1 MRYPIMSRLSAVSP
15 ARASRSRLHS
25 RLQCLLVTAALAV
38 GFAACRDKAAP
49 ERAAPSSE
57 PERFSFA
64 LPSEFQQLELRG
76 EGSETLRVPPA
87 ARVTRSE
94 KGFSIDAGDDF
105 ALSVV
110 SDAPS
115 LRELAPPSVA
125 RVFSEPDVAV
135 FKSEQGLYSFVVV
148 RELVPEW
155 DDSSRQRIACGSAGG
170 PVRGTAT
177 GAAVRGFAKAAVER
191 MVAACRTLELPKLE

>member
-1 MRYPIMSRLSAVSP
+1 MSRTRDICPLP
-15 ARASRSRLHS
+15 APQPRLSRL
-25 RLQCLLVTAALAV
+25 LVA
-38 GFAACRDKAAP
+38 AACGGALVACRSETVP
-49 ERAAPSSE
+49 ERTAPSGE
-57 PERFSFA
+57 PERFSFS
-64 LPSEFQQLELRG
+64 LPSDYQRTELRG
-76 EGSETLRVPPA
+76 EGSETLRLPPA
-87 ARVTRSE
+87 ARVTRDD

-110 SDAPS
+110 SDAPP

-125 RVFSEPDVAV
+125 RVYSEADLAV

-155 DDSSRQRIACGSAGG
+155 DDSARQRLACGSAGG
-170 PVRGTAT
+170 AVSGAAT
-177 GAAVRGFAKAAVER
+177 GAALRGFAKAAVER

>member
-1 MRYPIMSRLSAVSP
+1 VCA
-15 ARASRSRLHS
+15 
-25 RLQCLLVTAALAV
+25 AALALAL
-38 GFAACRDKAAP
+38 GACRSKTVP

-64 LPSEFQQLELRG
+64 LPSDYRRIELRG

-87 ARVTRSE
+87 AHVTRSD

-105 ALSVV
+105 ELSLV
-110 SDAPS
+110 SDAAP
-115 LRELAPPSVA
+115 LFELAPASVA
-125 RVFSEPDVAV
+125 RVFSEPDLAV
-135 FKSEQGLYSFVVV
+135 FHSGQGLYSFVVV

-155 DDSSRQRIACGSAGG
+155 DDSARRRWACGSAGG
-170 PVRGTAT
+170 AVSGAAT